1 MILIE
6 QKIKLTD
13 LHPLDGLERD
23 TIVLGWEERR
33 KPRQR
38 LTTKKGSEIAL
49 ALPTGTILKDGDILY
64 LDDRC
69 YVTVE
74 EAKED
79 VIVISP
85 EDMAEGAAIA
95 YEIGN
100 RHLPISIENGTI
112 ATPQNL
118 QMEEFLKKTAIRYQL
133 RKESFEPTRKGHSH
147 A

>member
-33 KPRQR
+33 KSRQR
-38 LTTKKGSEIAL
+38 LTTERGSEITL
-49 ALPTGTILKDGDILY
+49 ALPTGTILKDGDVLY
-64 LDDRC
+64 IDDRC
-69 YVTVE
+69 YLTVE

-112 ATPQNL
+112 VTPQNL
-118 QMEEFLKKTAIRYQL
+118 QMEEFLKKRAIRYQL

>member
-6 QKIKLTD
+6 RMIKITD
-13 LHPLDGLERD
+13 LQPLDGLERD

-85 EDMAEGAAIA
+85 EDLEEGAAIA

-100 RHLPISIENGTI
+100 RHLPVSIGKENI
-112 ATPQNL
+112 VTPQNP

>member
-6 QKIKLTD
+6 QKIKITD

-38 LTTKKGSEIAL
+38 LTTKKGTEIAL

-64 LDDRC
+64 IDDHC
-69 YVTVE
+69 YITVE

-85 EDMAEGAAIA
+85 EDMEEGAAIA

-100 RHLPISIENGTI
+100 RHLPISIEKETI
-112 ATPQNL
+112 VTPQNL
-118 QMEEFLKKTAIRYQL
+118 QMEEFLGKRAIRYQL

>member
-6 QKIKLTD
+6 QKIKITD
-13 LHPLDGLERD
+13 FHHLDGLERD

-33 KPRQR
+33 KSRQR
-38 LTTKKGSEIAL
+38 LISERGSEIVL
-49 ALPTGTILKDGDILY
+49 ALPTGTILKDGDILH

-112 ATPQNL
+112 VTPQNL
-118 QMEEFLKKTAIRYQL
+118 QMEEFLKKRAIRYQL
-133 RKESFEPTRKGHSH
+133 RRESFEPTRKGHSH

>member
-13 LHPLDGLERD
+13 LHHLDGLERD
-23 TIVLGWEERR
+23 TIVLRWEERR
-33 KPRQR
+33 KSRQR
-38 LTTKKGSEIAL
+38 LVSERGTEIAL

-112 ATPQNL
+112 VTPQNL
-118 QMEEFLKKTAIRYQL
+118 QMEEFLKKRAIRYQL

>member
-6 QKIKLTD
+6 QKIKITD
-13 LHPLDGLERD
+13 LHHLDGLEKD
-23 TIVLGWEERR
+23 AIVLGWEERR

-38 LTTKKGSEIAL
+38 LTTNKGTEIGL
-49 ALPTGTILKDGDILY
+49 AFPTGTILKDGDILY
-64 LDDRC
+64 INDHC
-69 YVTVE
+69 YITVE

-85 EDMAEGAAIA
+85 EDMEEGAAIA

-100 RHLPISIENGTI
+100 RHLPVSIGKGNI
-112 ATPQNL
+112 VTPQNP
-118 QMEEFLKKTAIRYQL
+118 QMEEFLKKRAIRHQL

>member
-1 MILIE
+1 
-6 QKIKLTD
+6 
-13 LHPLDGLERD
+13 
-23 TIVLGWEERR
+23 
-33 KPRQR
+33 
-38 LTTKKGSEIAL
+38 
-49 ALPTGTILKDGDILY
+49 
-64 LDDRC
+64 
-69 YVTVE
+69 VE

>member
-23 TIVLGWEERR
+23 TIVIGWEERR